1 MTIGKRI
8 TVGFGLSVAL
18 TAALGIFAFTRVAAI
33 NILAHTISEDCLPG
47 TALSGQLES
56 LAKDNRGLVL
66 RHILADK
73 DHKVQVEQQMKDL
86 IPKIDE
92 VQKQYEASIAMEE
105 DRRLFNAMVP
115 ARLTMRGTRDRAVL
129 PLSNEGKTAE
139 AAAAFEREFIP
150 AFDKYLAT
158 VQAVTEFNR
167 RNGKEAGEQIT
178 ATVATAKTALSIGV
192 GLAVALG
199 AVLALL
205 IVRSIGKALTR
216 MAATLGDG
224 SEQVASAATQVS
236 SASQSLAQGASEQAA
251 SLEETTSALEEMS
264 SMTKKNA
271 ETAAQ
276 ANALSAEAKAAAD
289 KGNQAMQ
296 KMGASINEIQKSA
309 TETAKII
316 KVIDEIAFQTNLLAL
331 NAAVEAARA
340 GEAGKGFA
348 VVAEEVRNL
357 AMRSAEAAK
366 NTSALIEESVQS
378 ARNGVSIS
386 TDVAK
391 TLEEINAASSKVSEL
406 IAEIATASQEQS
418 QGIGQVNTAM
428 SQMDKVTQS
437 SAANAEESASAS
449 EELSSQAEQLR
460 GVVGELIALV
470 GGSREQR
477 SAPARRT
484 PHVAA
489 GRAAAAG
496 AGHRAELVK
505 PVAKKKTKSQLI
517 PLDLDEHVPS
527 QDFSEFNE
535 AA

>member
-18 TAALGIFAFTRVAAI
+18 TAALGIFAFTRVVAI
-33 NILAHTISEDCLPG
+33 NVLSNKISVDCLPG

-73 DHKVQVEQQMKDL
+73 DQKAQVEQQMKD
-86 IPKIDE
+86 IVPKIDA
-92 VQKQYEASIAMEE
+92 VQKEYEDSITMEE
-105 DRRLFNAMVP
+105 DRRLFNAVLP
-115 ARLTMRGTRDRAVL
+115 ARVAMREMRDKAVL
-129 PLSNEGKTAE
+129 PLSREGKTSE
-139 AAAAFEREFIP
+139 ASAAFEREFIP
-150 AFDKYLAT
+150 VFEKYLAT
-158 VQAVTEFNR
+158 VQAVTDFNR

-178 ATVATAKTALSIGV
+178 ATVGTAKMALSIGV
-192 GLAVALG
+192 GVAVALG

-378 ARNGVSIS
+378 ARNGVTIS

-391 TLEEINAASSKVSEL
+391 TLDEINLASSKVNEL

-428 SQMDKVTQS
+428 AQMDKVTQS

-460 GVVGELIALV
+460 GVVGELVALV
-470 GGSREQR
+470 GGSRGR
-477 SAPARRT
+477 RAAPSRRAA
-484 PHVAA
+484 HVAS
-489 GRAAAAG
+489 GKTMTGDAA
-496 AGHRAELVK
+496 HRAEMAK
-505 PVAKKKTKSQLI
+505 PAAKKKKSELI
-517 PLDLDEHVPS
+517 PLDADEQGPS